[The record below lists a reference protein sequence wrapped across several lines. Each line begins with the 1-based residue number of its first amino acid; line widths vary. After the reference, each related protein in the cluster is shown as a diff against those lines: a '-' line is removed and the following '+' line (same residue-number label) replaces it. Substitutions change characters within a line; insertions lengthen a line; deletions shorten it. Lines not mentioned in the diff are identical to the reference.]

1 MADGNIGSIMG
12 IGAPAWTGGLL
23 QFVNTYGLQN
33 FIDRCGELSDAYGDR
48 FAAPPS
54 LLRSSLREKL
64 RLIDVGLIGG
74 RAAAFLG

>member
-33 FIDRCGELSDAYGDR
+33 FIDRCGELSAAYGDR
-48 FAAPPS
+48 FEAPAIVC
-54 LLRSSLREKL
+54 RE
-64 RLIDVGLIGG
+64 IGSE
-74 RAAAFLG
+74 